1 MLHVS
6 YFGRAKVLVQDE
18 LGCFLGHYEMMRAS
32 ERGTAKLLSITI
44 VARVYRRPFINFN
57 SHPPCQR

>member
-18 LGCFLGHYEMMRAS
+18 LGFFLGHYEMMRAS
-32 ERGTAKLLSITI
+32 ERGTESCS
-44 VARVYRRPFINFN
+44 V
-57 SHPPCQR
+57 